1 MGVQISSKL
10 GVISCPGGEVFAKSV
25 VEHLT
30 RLFQRDL
37 KRKTND
43 LVKKYG
49 ISKEEVVRRFNLD
62 ADLAV
67 RPRVSKGSPDE
78 YAIPRFNIPVEFTRF
93 DNGEFKATILSSV
106 RGADLYIFQDVENQ
120 TRRFRRG
127 RQPLLWFCR
136 LIRIRVSINA
146 RGAKR

>member
-49 ISKEEVVRRFNLD
+49 ISPE
-62 ADLAV
+62 
-67 RPRVSKGSPDE
+67 
-78 YAIPRFNIPVEFTRF
+78 
-93 DNGEFKATILSSV
+93 
-106 RGADLYIFQDVENQ
+106 
-120 TRRFRRG
+120 
-127 RQPLLWFCR
+127 
-136 LIRIRVSINA
+136 RVSIVKAEDLGYVNLTGCNA
-146 RGAKR
+146 KIMFVEKSK

>member
-78 YAIPRFNIPVEFTRF
+78 YS
-93 DNGEFKATILSSV
+93 G
-106 RGADLYIFQDVENQ
+106 
-120 TRRFRRG
+120 
-127 RQPLLWFCR
+127 
-136 LIRIRVSINA
+136 
-146 RGAKR
+146 